1 MGSRISRT
9 ALPILAILTVRATP
23 AQVAVLAV
31 LSFAPGIVL
40 GLFVGAYVDR
50 SAKRP
55 LLIGADVARA
65 LLLCIV
71 PAAAWSGGLAMPL
84 LYGVAAAVGACSTLF
99 SVADASFLALLIGP
113 GKLVEGNAKLEA
125 TEAVAE
131 AAGPGLAGILIQL
144 LTAPVAL
151 LLDVASYLISAVL
164 LSRIRGPEPP
174 ATAQAPTAV
183 GPAIRRGISV
193 CLAHPAI
200 RLLLL
205 AQAGTCFFGGFFLSL
220 YLIYLLKTLALSAAT
235 TGVLIGLGGLGAFLG
250 ALAAKPLGTALGQG
264 QALAVAAI
272 MGQAANLFIPLV
284 ARAGGLAI
292 PLLGL
297 QQLSGDALLGAF
309 MIYAVSL
316 RQRELPQNSLGS
328 ANATFLVVTSGALCA
343 GGLLAGPLVEVIGLT
358 NVLWVGA
365 IGGLLSTVRLLASP
379 VRQLD

>member
-1 MGSRISRT
+1 M
-9 ALPILAILTVRATP
+9 
-23 AQVAVLAV
+23 
-31 LSFAPGIVL
+31 
-40 GLFVGAYVDR
+40 
-50 SAKRP
+50 
-55 LLIGADVARA
+55 
-65 LLLCIV
+65 
-71 PAAAWSGGLAMPL
+71 
-84 LYGVAAAVGACSTLF
+84 
-99 SVADASFLALLIGP
+99 
-113 GKLVEGNAKLEA
+113 
-125 TEAVAE
+125 
-131 AAGPGLAGILIQL
+131 
-144 LTAPVAL
+144 
-151 LLDVASYLISAVL
+151 L

-174 ATAQAPTAV
+174 ATAQAPTVV

-264 QALAVAAI
+264 QAVAVAVAAI
-272 MGQAANLFIPLV
+272 MGQAANLFIPLA

-297 QQLSGDALLGAF
+297 QQLLGDALLGAF

-316 RQRELPQNSLGS
+316 RQRELPQSSLGS
-328 ANATFLVVTSGALCA
+328 ANATLLVVTSGALCA

-358 NVLWVGA
+358 NVLWVGV
-365 IGGLLSTVRLLASP
+365 IGGLLSIGQLLASP